1 MIATAPPP
9 VVNRIAGYVSAPPP
23 PVPATPEGKQAAW
36 GEALFA
42 AALFYQSRLVHPD
55 PEVAERAARAIFD
68 LEKTRLRHGREL
80 AGTLKPE
87 APARP
92 ADGPKMPTKAD
103 VERLGKIAEL
113 AVRVDQHDEIDD
125 GDEFDDEPDE
135 EDQLDELRAVRD
147 RVEAFASTEAFR
159 PLARGAYELLK
170 SQGQN
175 CTAVD
180 AIAFAK
186 RQLFD
191 QLIGR
196 GPTEAM
202 GREMP

>member
-1 MIATAPPP
+1 MIASAPPP
-9 VVNRIAGYVSAPPP
+9 VVNRISGYASAPPP
-23 PVPATPEGKQAAW
+23 AVPETPEGKQAAW

-42 AALFYQSRLVHPD
+42 AALFYQSRLAHPD

-80 AGTLKPE
+80 AGTPKPE

-92 ADGPKMPTKAD
+92 ADGPKLPTKAD
-103 VERLGKIAEL
+103 VERLAKIAEL
-113 AVRVDQHDEIDD
+113 AVQVDHHEEI
-125 GDEFDDEPDE
+125 DDEPDE
-135 EDQLDELRAVRD
+135 EDRLDELRAVRD

-159 PLARGAYELLK
+159 PLVCGAYELLK
-170 SQGQN
+170 SQGQK

-186 RQLFD
+186 RQLFN

-202 GREMP
+202 GRGMP

>member
-1 MIATAPPP
+1 M
-9 VVNRIAGYVSAPPP
+9 
-23 PVPATPEGKQAAW
+23 
-36 GEALFA
+36 
-42 AALFYQSRLVHPD
+42 
-55 PEVAERAARAIFD
+55 AERAARAIFD

-80 AGTLKPE
+80 AGTPKPE

-92 ADGPKMPTKAD
+92 ADGQKMPTKAD

-113 AVRVDQHDEIDD
+113 AVRVDQHEEI
-125 GDEFDDEPDE
+125 DDEPDE
-135 EDQLDELRAVRD
+135 EDRLDELRAVRD

-159 PLARGAYELLK
+159 PLVRGAYELLK
-170 SQGQN
+170 SQGQK

-186 RQLFD
+186 RQLFN

-202 GREMP
+202 GRRMP

>member
-1 MIATAPPP
+1 MIATAPPT

-42 AALFYQSRLVHPD
+42 AALFYRSRLAHPD

-80 AGTLKPE
+80 AGTPKPE

-92 ADGPKMPTKAD
+92 ADGPKLPTKAD

-113 AVRVDQHDEIDD
+113 AVRVDRHEEI
-125 GDEFDDEPDE
+125 DDEPDE
-135 EDQLDELRAVRD
+135 EGRLDELRAVRD
-147 RVEAFASTEAFR
+147 RVEEFASTEAFR
-159 PLARGAYELLK
+159 PLVRGAYELLK
-170 SQGQN
+170 SQGQK

-186 RQLFD
+186 RQLFN
-191 QLIGR
+191 QLIGH
-196 GPTEAM
+196 GPTEAT
-202 GREMP
+202 GRGMP